1 MEVEISQ
8 HGKSA
13 RVRSIDIAKHF
24 GKRHDHVMRDIE
36 RLIRDVNEQ
45 SPNLGSEYFAESN
58 FINDMNREYREY
70 LMDEKGFSLL
80 AMGFT
85 GKRALSWK
93 LKYIAAFDYMADL
106 LQRKSRSAMD
116 ALAEAVSALES
127 DKEKVSHHG
136 KALASWKKIKD
147 QHIEAII
154 DANKKTQMLLDLK

>member
-8 HGKSA
+8 HGKTV

-36 RLIRDVNEQ
+36 RLSRDVNEE
-45 SPNLGSEYFAESN
+45 SPNLGSECFVESK
-58 FINDMNREYREY
+58 FINEMNREYREY
-70 LMDEKGFSLL
+70 LMDVKGFSLL

-93 LKYIAAFDYMADL
+93 LKYIEAFDKMAAL
-106 LQRKSRSAMD
+106 LQVKSRGAME
-116 ALAEAVSALES
+116 ALSEAVAALES
-127 DKEKVSHHG
+127 DKEKASKYG
-136 KALASWKKIKD
+136 KALSDWKRIKD

-154 DANKKTQMLLDLK
+154 DANKRTQMLLDLK